1 MGRDTVQQETA
12 VTTISQEYGISEA
25 LHPELP
31 GPEDR
36 IVDFPEGKVGV
47 YTKFFEFANF
57 RLPVDVF
64 QQEVGQK
71 YLSMLYQAIRFPKKL
86 KQPLLLG
93 GREGVPDYCGLA
105 HKCSKGWDASR
116 EYVFPRGCDD
126 TEHTSHPN
134 PETTRS
140 TTLLGRVEPHILR
153 GRRGEWDLLAQF
165 PRHVDVSDPDPL
177 SFTDPQSRPSADVT
191 QERPRSEIQNQ
202 RIPLLPPWSGHPKAY
217 IDQNGSCTTC
227 TMTFLKQ
234 YNVNLA
240 RQVAMGS
247 QLWLR
252 LEQEAKL
259 LKKSVA
265 QVTRRDK
272 RIQARENEIKNLET
286 LLEAETDMKKAAK
299 NRSAELSKELENMR
313 ALFSD
318 IQEFKQYE
326 DNRVEQRCAEMDAR
340 LDAQSIDSDEELY
353 PHMLTAI
360 AGRRWVIGHG
370 LRLAVMNVGLNL
382 LLILVIFLLGLMPS
396 KRSRKNTKCVNA
408 ADEELTAAKHKLML

>member
-1 MGRDTVQQETA
+1 
-12 VTTISQEYGISEA
+12 
-25 LHPELP
+25 
-31 GPEDR
+31 
-36 IVDFPEGKVGV
+36 
-47 YTKFFEFANF
+47 
-57 RLPVDVF
+57 
-64 QQEVGQK
+64 
-71 YLSMLYQAIRFPKKL
+71 
-86 KQPLLLG
+86 
-93 GREGVPDYCGLA
+93 
-105 HKCSKGWDASR
+105 
-116 EYVFPRGCDD
+116 
-126 TEHTSHPN
+126 
-134 PETTRS
+134 
-140 TTLLGRVEPHILR
+140 
-153 GRRGEWDLLAQF
+153 QF

-191 QERPRSEIQNQ
+191 HVVFLLTYPTRLCDSDLPRERPRSEIQNK

-217 IDQNGSCTTC
+217 IDQNG
-227 TMTFLKQ
+227 Q

-318 IQEFKQYE
+318 IQ
-326 DNRVEQRCAEMDAR
+326 
-340 LDAQSIDSDEELY
+340 
-353 PHMLTAI
+353 
-360 AGRRWVIGHG
+360 
-370 LRLAVMNVGLNL
+370 
-382 LLILVIFLLGLMPS
+382 
-396 KRSRKNTKCVNA
+396 RSRKNTKCVNA
-408 ADEELTAAKHKLML
+408 ADEELTAAKHKLMLLVYCC